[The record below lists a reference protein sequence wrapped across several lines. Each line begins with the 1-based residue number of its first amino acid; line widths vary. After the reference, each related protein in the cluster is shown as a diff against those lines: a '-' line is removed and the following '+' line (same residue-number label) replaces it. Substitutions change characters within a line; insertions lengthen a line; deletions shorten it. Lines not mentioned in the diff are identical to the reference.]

1 MDDEPQ
7 AVSDLLEDWREDA
20 SHRVVDL
27 VFVRGKSYRARVRRA
42 VGPRA
47 AKAVHRGIVRMLGHR
62 SGTSYEDLYV
72 YDLRDGSLIGSTV
85 TARVPKRVEFTDG
98 LRVATSFAVK
108 GGTEVVIVYN
118 HPDSMP
124 PSAPDILSLEA
135 TGAKR
140 GVIACH
146 DGSLYVFE
154 IVGEPAPGYTI
165 DNDRVDRIQ
174 ELWGADEARLLRAF
188 RDEPGVHI
196 EHIR

>member
-1 MDDEPQ
+1 
-7 AVSDLLEDWREDA
+7 
-20 SHRVVDL
+20 
-27 VFVRGKSYRARVRRA
+27 
-42 VGPRA
+42 
-47 AKAVHRGIVRMLGHR
+47 
-62 SGTSYEDLYV
+62 
-72 YDLRDGSLIGSTV
+72 
-85 TARVPKRVEFTDG
+85 
-98 LRVATSFAVK
+98 
-108 GGTEVVIVYN
+108 
-118 HPDSMP
+118 MP

-146 DGSLYVFE
+146 DGGLYVFE

-188 RDEPGVHI
+188 RDELGVHI

>member
-1 MDDEPQ
+1 
-7 AVSDLLEDWREDA
+7 
-20 SHRVVDL
+20 
-27 VFVRGKSYRARVRRA
+27 
-42 VGPRA
+42 
-47 AKAVHRGIVRMLGHR
+47 MLGHR

-108 GGTEVVIVYN
+108 GGAEVVIVHN
-118 HPDSMP
+118 
-124 PSAPDILSLEA
+124 
-135 TGAKR
+135 
-140 GVIACH
+140 
-146 DGSLYVFE
+146 
-154 IVGEPAPGYTI
+154 GEPAPGYTI

-188 RDEPGVHI
+188 RDELGVHI